1 MQKKCYKGSRVGG
14 SLPKPLLKSANLTAI
29 SFRITGK
36 PKMQDRG
43 RRIMGG
49 EGKAIDRLDDDL
61 IDGILSSS
69 PEAIAPGE
77 GLF

>member
-1 MQKKCYKGSRVGG
+1 
-14 SLPKPLLKSANLTAI
+14 
-29 SFRITGK
+29 
-36 PKMQDRG
+36 MQDRG
-43 RRIMGG
+43 RKIMGG

-69 PEAIAPGE
+69 LEAIAPGE